1 MGLLDNALQALKSQ
15 YEETKGNVGL
25 LVSDPKRYMSGLNQ
39 DAAEYNRLS
48 SLALQ
53 AERNAYRG
61 IPVSQEQAA
70 AKQYIDQQQQDM
82 ALGFAGTVGTAPRK
96 LPLGDIGEITRFTK
110 PLPKGEL
117 YREVSGESFM
127 DMSKGSSPMGTP
139 ITYFAETP
147 EMALGQGKNKGIM
160 YQINSEGL
168 KGRPNF
174 DKPGLDTA
182 YMNRAGEFTLTEQPA
197 NIVKSMQSV
206 WVSPEAY
213 KGLSKGQKVYLD
225 RYLND
230 LQKSGIQVNKVD
242 TLPNKLPES
251 SGLLS
256 DSFNVI
262 KRDASD
268 TFGVG
273 AEKIRYVDPKS
284 GGTIE
289 VLSKPDKTASV
300 MSLEVPEQFRGKKIG
315 ESLQARALQDFPELQ
330 GQVSSKAAAK
340 TAYRL
345 GRRPVGEPNATLDD
359 VFKAI
364 EDNSSVNLV
373 SPEMQKRF
381 TGSIKPVKPLGSII
395 DDATKSGLKLDLYEK
410 NGVVNLSR
418 IEVPKELRNSGIGS
432 DVMNQIVNYADSTGN
447 KVTLTPSTDFGATS
461 VSRLKDFYKKFG
473 FVENKG
479 KNKDFSTRETMY
491 RNPQE

>member
-70 AKQYIDQQQQDM
+70 AKQYIDQKQMDM
-82 ALGFAGTVGTAPRK
+82 ALGFTGSV
-96 LPLGDIGEITRFTK
+96 K
-110 PLPKGEL
+110 P
-117 YREVSGESFM
+117 
-127 DMSKGSSPMGTP
+127 T
-139 ITYFAETP
+139 
-147 EMALGQGKNKGIM
+147 
-160 YQINSEGL
+160 
-168 KGRPNF
+168 
-174 DKPGLDTA
+174 
-182 YMNRAGEFTLTEQPA
+182 
-197 NIVKSMQSV
+197 
-206 WVSPEAY
+206 
-213 KGLSKGQKVYLD
+213 
-225 RYLND
+225 
-230 LQKSGIQVNKVD
+230 
-242 TLPNKLPES
+242 

-268 TFGVG
+268 IFGAG

-315 ESLQARALQDFPELQ
+315 ESLQARVLQDFPEMQ

-381 TGSIKPVKPLGSII
+381 IGDVEALYHGTTPQAAKAIEKAGFDVSKSADGTIWFTSNPNIGEVSATGSGAVIKRML
-395 DDATKSGLKLDLYEK
+395 DKSKMKRGGWDETDKY
-410 NGVVNLSR
+410 
-418 IEVPKELRNSGIGS
+418 
-432 DVMNQIVNYADSTGN
+432 
-447 KVTLTPSTDFGATS
+447 STDQLINMGYDGLA
-461 VSRLKDFYKKFG
+461 LKDKGVTTYQIFNPEKLKK
-473 FVENKG
+473 
-479 KNKDFSTRETMY
+479 
-491 RNPQE
+491 

>member
-1 MGLLDNALQALKSQ
+1 MGLLDNALQAIKNQ
-15 YEETKGNVGL
+15 YQETKGNVGL
-25 LVSDPKRYMSGLNQ
+25 LMSDPKQYMSGLNK

-61 IPVSQEQAA
+61 LPVSQEQAA

-82 ALGFAGTVGTAPRK
+82 ALGFVGAVGSSPRK
-96 LPLGDIGEITRFTK
+96 LPLGDIGEITKFTK

-117 YREVSGESFM
+117 YREVGGNAFI
-127 DMSKGSSPMGTP
+127 DMSRGTSPMGNP
-139 ITYFAETP
+139 VTYFAEVP
-147 EMALGQGKNKGIM
+147 EMALGQGQSKGIM
-160 YQINSEGL
+160 YQVNSEGL
-168 KGRPNF
+168 KGRPNL

-182 YMNRAGEFTLTEQPA
+182 YLSRAGEFTVTDNPA
-197 NIVKSMQSV
+197 NIVKSMQNV

-230 LQKSGIQVNKVD
+230 LQKSGVQVNRVD
-242 TLPNKLPES
+242 TLPNKLPQS

-256 DSFNVI
+256 DPFNVI

-268 TFGVG
+268 SFGAG
-273 AEKIRYVDPKS
+273 AERIRYVDPKS
-284 GGTIE
+284 SGYIE
-289 VLSKPDKTASV
+289 VLSKPDNTASV

-315 ESLQARALQDFPELQ
+315 ESLQARVLQDFPEMQ

-364 EDNSSVNLV
+364 ENNSSVNLV

-381 TGSIKPVKPLGSII
+381 MK
-395 DDATKSGLKLDLYEK
+395 
-410 NGVVNLSR
+410 
-418 IEVPKELRNSGIGS
+418 
-432 DVMNQIVNYADSTGN
+432 
-447 KVTLTPSTDFGATS
+447 
-461 VSRLKDFYKKFG
+461 
-473 FVENKG
+473 
-479 KNKDFSTRETMY
+479 
-491 RNPQE
+491 

>member
-242 TLPNKLPES
+242 TLPNKL
-251 SGLLS
+251 
-256 DSFNVI
+256 D
-262 KRDASD
+262 
-268 TFGVG
+268 
-273 AEKIRYVDPKS
+273 
-284 GGTIE
+284 
-289 VLSKPDKTASV
+289 
-300 MSLEVPEQFRGKKIG
+300 
-315 ESLQARALQDFPELQ
+315 
-330 GQVSSKAAAK
+330 
-340 TAYRL
+340 
-345 GRRPVGEPNATLDD
+345 
-359 VFKAI
+359 
-364 EDNSSVNLV
+364 
-373 SPEMQKRF
+373 
-381 TGSIKPVKPLGSII
+381 
-395 DDATKSGLKLDLYEK
+395 
-410 NGVVNLSR
+410 
-418 IEVPKELRNSGIGS
+418 
-432 DVMNQIVNYADSTGN
+432 
-447 KVTLTPSTDFGATS
+447 
-461 VSRLKDFYKKFG
+461 
-473 FVENKG
+473 
-479 KNKDFSTRETMY
+479 
-491 RNPQE
+491 